1 MPTLRRLTQ
10 DKFTDPSYHH
20 MENSKFIMR
29 IRSADGDQFPSVE
42 LYVKGKRDIVYEM
55 CNSFQRSHV
64 YQCSSSRMEDHLENN
79 FIGPQEQVTLKELA
93 LVSEIQA
100 LRNGTMT
107 LTMHGVK
114 AHGRKG
120 DLELRIKAD
129 QTQFDEKRGVEYTRI
144 FSLGLLMTPVYIP
157 SSQLV
162 MNPVPRNLL
171 FVQIGQY
178 FLIIRTS
185 STTHLHP
192 SILLFDELST
202 PPKMT
207 YRLYQVWESYTKDN
221 TLSIPS
227 LPVSTIEELG
237 IVAHSQSI
245 REGVARFVF
254 HSSFH
259 ERQTHR
265 LEVHVRMELKEE
277 VYGLKM
283 HFEPIPTY
291 VDTD

>member
-1 MPTLRRLTQ
+1 MPPLRRLAQ
-10 DKFTDPSYHH
+10 DKFTDPSYHPVK
-20 MENSKFIMR
+20 NSKFIMR

-42 LYVKGKRDIVYEM
+42 LYIKGKGGILFEV

-64 YQCSSSRMEDHLENN
+64 YQCSSPKMEDHLENN
-79 FIGPQEQVTLKELA
+79 FMTPHEQVSLKELA
-93 LVSEIQA
+93 LISEIKA
-100 LRNGTMT
+100 LRDGTMT

-129 QTQFDEKRGVEYTRI
+129 QTQFDEGVEYTRI

-157 SSQLV
+157 GTQL
-162 MNPVPRNLL
+162 MAMSPVPRNML

-178 FLIIRTS
+178 YLIIRTS

-192 SILLFDELST
+192 SILLYDELST

-207 YRLYQVWESYTKDN
+207 YRLYQVWESYAKNN

-227 LPVSTIEELG
+227 LPVSAIEELG
-237 IVAHSQSI
+237 LVAHSQSI
-245 REGVARFVF
+245 REGTARFVF
-254 HSSFH
+254 HSS
-259 ERQTHR
+259 ERRTHR
-265 LEVHVRMELKEE
+265 LEVHLRMEIKGE
-277 VYGLKM
+277 VFGLKM
-283 HFEPIPTY
+283 HFDPVPTY
-291 VDTD
+291 VDHN